1 MADIQDSFKLIFN
14 KIENYQK
21 YQEFKEKKVEQIN
34 KKGESFEKRK
44 SDITKPLG
52 EWDKKK
58 QKWLDEKKTLFDDLL
73 DTYNLSKRQDGDD
86 REGNNKISD
95 NDPYLKKVF
104 VKSVR
109 EVEPQIKTILSECVV
124 KALGCTIDQEIQQN
138 QTFYI
143 KTQSVDLFNIFEVAP
158 EDKLGPLYYEKKD
171 INFNSYPFSM
181 NKELYKLIQDINQ
194 PYSVA
199 AGNFYLGT
207 SNTQLFDI
215 TYVESY
221 IDPINGPVTGSF
233 YKIETGT
240 RPDPLTVDKFLL
252 DYYSTLGFLD
262 FKQLLGNLANII
274 TGAISKEK
282 NEGSQKINFLQKTA
296 IFIQR
301 IFGLCFDSNKEI
313 DTSGTAKVSEND
325 NVDDS
330 FFEFTDFDLRF
341 IEQKTSD
348 IKLGVI
354 EFEDCEN
361 VKVPMNTEALIDAI
375 LQIEFSE
382 DNVNNQIDQAVNVL
396 NNVTD
401 DSFRLSLDTEF
412 IKQFPKAV
420 VQTILSPKVILPIM
434 IVVKALGQQIGD
446 QVKNAVE
453 FFRLFK
459 SFVIEFVSR
468 IGALFVKTLF
478 NIIKKDVRTLVSG
491 ILKDIVKEKKD
502 KLKSMTNSLL
512 ALAAPLVV
520 LAGARSFRECQN
532 IVEQIEKILSLV
544 QGNRSSSTGRN
555 PLTLDVPLP
564 LLYTS
569 KLLDGFS
576 STRAYLN
583 ILQRMQRLGIP
594 TEPMPD
600 GSPNQF
606 LLVVQ
611 AIVEGIDQEMSE
623 NSKVAI
629 ALPPLT
635 VSPLFLTTPQKVY
648 GKVI

>member
-1 MADIQDSFKLIFN
+1 MADIQDSFKLIFD
-14 KIENYQK
+14 KIENYQR
-21 YQEFKEKKVEQIN
+21 YQEFKEKKVEQIE
-34 KKGESFEKRK
+34 KKGEAFEQRK
-44 SDITKPLG
+44 DKITKPLDQ
-52 EWDKKK
+52 WQDKKN
-58 QKWLDEKKTLFDDLL
+58 KWLDEKKSLFDDLL
-73 DTYNLSKRQDGDD
+73 DTYKLSRKQQ
-86 REGNNKISD
+86 NSD
-95 NDPYLKKVF
+95 VENNDPYLKKVF
-104 VKSVR
+104 IKSVR
-109 EVEPQIKTILSECVV
+109 QVEPQIKTILSESIV

-138 QTFYI
+138 QTLYI

-158 EDKLGPLYYEKKD
+158 QEKIGKLYYEQKE
-171 INFNSYPFSM
+171 INYNNFPFSM
-181 NKELYKLIQDINQ
+181 NRELYNLIQNINQ
-194 PYSVA
+194 PLSVP
-199 AGNFYLGT
+199 AGNFYLGA
-207 SNTQLFDI
+207 SNSQLFDI

-221 IDPINGPVTGSF
+221 IDPINGPQTGSF
-233 YKIETGT
+233 YKIQTGQ

-262 FKQLLGNLANII
+262 YKQLLGTLANII
-274 TGAISKEK
+274 TGCISKER
-282 NEGSQKINFLQKTA
+282 NEGYQKVSFGQKLN

-301 IFGLCFDSNKEI
+301 IFGLCFDSNREI

-325 NVDDS
+325 NTDDS

-375 LQIEFSE
+375 LQINFNE
-382 DNVNNQIDQAVNVL
+382 DNVNNQIDQAANVL

-401 DSFRLSLDTEF
+401 DSFRLALDLEF
-412 IKQFPKAV
+412 IKQFPKAI

-434 IVVKALGQQIGD
+434 VVVKALGQEIGN
-446 QVKNAVE
+446 QVNNAVE

-468 IGALFVKTLF
+468 IGGLFIKILF
-478 NIIKKDVRTLVSG
+478 DIIKKDVRTLVSG
-491 ILKDIVKEKKD
+491 ILRDIVQEKKD
-502 KLKSMTNSLL
+502 KLKSMTKSLIII
-512 ALAAPLVV
+512 ASPL
-520 LAGARSFRECQN
+520 LILGAVKSFRECQS
-532 IVEQIEKILSLV
+532 IIGQIEKILSLV
-544 QGNRSSSTGRN
+544 QGSRGGSTGRN
-555 PLTLDVPLP
+555 PLTLDLP
-564 LLYTS
+564 LSLLYS
-569 KLLDGFS
+569 AKYLDGFS

-600 GSPNQF
+600 GTPNQF

-611 AIVEGIDQEMSE
+611 AIVEGIDQEISE
-623 NSKVAI
+623 NAKVAV

-635 VSPLFLTTPQKVY
+635 VTPLFFTTPQKVY

>member
-1 MADIQDSFKLIFN
+1 MADIQDSFKLIFD
-14 KIENYQK
+14 KIENYQR
-21 YQEFKEKKVEQIN
+21 YQEFKEKKVEQIE
-34 KKGESFEKRK
+34 KKGEAFEQRK
-44 SDITKPLG
+44 DKITKPLDQ
-52 EWDKKK
+52 WQDKKN
-58 QKWLDEKKTLFDDLL
+58 KWLDEKKSLFDDLL
-73 DTYNLSKRQDGDD
+73 DTYKLSRKQQ
-86 REGNNKISD
+86 NSD
-95 NDPYLKKVF
+95 VENNDPYLKKVF
-104 VKSVR
+104 IKSVR
-109 EVEPQIKTILSECVV
+109 QVEPQIKTILSESIV

-138 QTFYI
+138 QTLYI

-158 EDKLGPLYYEKKD
+158 QEKIGKLYYEQKE
-171 INFNSYPFSM
+171 INYNNFPFSM
-181 NKELYKLIQDINQ
+181 NRELYNLIQNINQ
-194 PYSVA
+194 PLSVP

-207 SNTQLFDI
+207 SNSQLFDI

-221 IDPINGPVTGSF
+221 IDPINGPQTGSF
-233 YKIETGT
+233 YKIQTGQ

-262 FKQLLGNLANII
+262 YKQLLGTLANII
-274 TGAISKEK
+274 TGCISKER
-282 NEGSQKINFLQKTA
+282 NEGYQKVSFGQKLN

-301 IFGLCFDSNKEI
+301 IFGLCFDSNREI

-325 NVDDS
+325 NTDDS

-375 LQIEFSE
+375 LQINFNE
-382 DNVNNQIDQAVNVL
+382 DNVNSQIDQAANVL

-401 DSFRLSLDTEF
+401 DSFRLALDLEF
-412 IKQFPKAV
+412 IKQFPKAI

-434 IVVKALGQQIGD
+434 VVVKALGQEIGN
-446 QVKNAVE
+446 QVNNAVE

-468 IGALFVKTLF
+468 IGGLFIKILF
-478 NIIKKDVRTLVSG
+478 DIIKKDVRTLVSG
-491 ILKDIVKEKKD
+491 ILRDIVQEKKD
-502 KLKSMTNSLL
+502 KLKSMTKSLIII
-512 ALAAPLVV
+512 ASPLLILGSVK
-520 LAGARSFRECQN
+520 SFRECQS
-532 IVEQIEKILSLV
+532 IIGQIEKILSLV
-544 QGNRSSSTGRN
+544 QGSRGGSTGRN
-555 PLTLDVPLP
+555 PLTLDLP
-564 LLYTS
+564 LSLLYS
-569 KLLDGFS
+569 AKYLDGFS

-600 GSPNQF
+600 GTPNQF

-611 AIVEGIDQEMSE
+611 AIVEGIDQEISE
-623 NSKVAI
+623 NAKVAV

-635 VSPLFLTTPQKVY
+635 VTPLFFTTPQKVY

>member
-1 MADIQDSFKLIFN
+1 MADTQDSLKLIFN
-14 KIENYQK
+14 KLENYQR
-21 YQEFKEKKVEQIN
+21 YEEFKEKKAEQLE
-34 KKGESFEKRK
+34 KKGEAFEQRK
-44 SDITKPLG
+44 DKITKPLD
-52 EWDKKK
+52 EWQDKKN
-58 QKWLDEKKTLFDDLL
+58 KWLDEKKTLFDDLL
-73 DTYNLSKRQDGDD
+73 DTYKLSRKQQ
-86 REGNNKISD
+86 NSD
-95 NDPYLKKVF
+95 VDNNDPYLKKVF
-104 VKSVR
+104 IKSVR
-109 EVEPQIKTILSECVV
+109 QVEPQIKTILSESIV

-138 QTFYI
+138 QTLYI
-143 KTQSVDLFNIFEVAP
+143 KTQSIDLFNIFEVSP
-158 EDKLGPLYYEKKD
+158 QEKIGKLYYEQKE
-171 INFNSYPFSM
+171 INYNNFPFSM
-181 NKELYKLIQDINQ
+181 NRELYKLIQDINQ
-194 PYSVA
+194 PLSVP

-207 SNTQLFDI
+207 SNSQLFDI

-221 IDPINGPVTGSF
+221 IDPIDGPQTGSF
-233 YKIETGT
+233 YKIQTGQ

-262 FKQLLGNLANII
+262 YKQLLATLANII
-274 TGAISKEK
+274 TGCISKER
-282 NEGSQKINFLQKTA
+282 NEGYQKIGFAQKLN

-301 IFGLCFDSNKEI
+301 IFGLCFDSNREI

-325 NVDDS
+325 NIDNS
-330 FFEFTDFDLRF
+330 FFEFSDFDLRF
-341 IEQKTSD
+341 IEEKTSD

-375 LQIEFSE
+375 LQINFNE
-382 DNVNNQIDQAVNVL
+382 DNVNNQIDQAANVL

-401 DSFRLSLDTEF
+401 DSFRLSLDLEF
-412 IKQFPKAV
+412 IKQFPKAI

-434 IVVKALGQQIGD
+434 IVVKALGQEIGN
-446 QVKNAVE
+446 QVRNAVE

-468 IGALFVKTLF
+468 IGGLFIKILF
-478 NIIKKDVRTLVSG
+478 DIIKKDVRTLVSG
-491 ILKDIVKEKKD
+491 ILRDIVKEKKD
-502 KLKSMTNSLL
+502 KIKGMTASLI
-512 ALAAPLVV
+512 AIASPL
-520 LAGARSFRECQN
+520 LILGAVKSFRECQS
-532 IVEQIEKILSLV
+532 IIGQIEKILSLV
-544 QGNRSSSTGRN
+544 QGNKSGSTGRN
-555 PLTLDVPLP
+555 PLTSDVPLP
-564 LLYTS
+564 LLYS
-569 KLLDGFS
+569 AKFLDGYS

-600 GSPNQF
+600 GTPNQF

-623 NSKVAI
+623 NGKVAI

-635 VSPLFLTTPQKVY
+635 VTPLFFTTPQKAY

>member
-1 MADIQDSFKLIFN
+1 MADIQDSLKGIFDKL
-14 KIENYQK
+14 ENYQK
-21 YQEFKEKKVEQIN
+21 YEEFKIKKTEQID
-34 KKGESFEKRK
+34 KKGVAFEQRK
-44 SDITKPLG
+44 DKITKPLD
-52 EWDKKK
+52 EWQDKKN
-58 QKWLDEKKTLFDDLL
+58 KWLDEKKTLFDDLL
-73 DTYNLSKRQDGDD
+73 DTYKLSGRQQ
-86 REGNNKISD
+86 NNDVDD

-109 EVEPQIKTILSECVV
+109 QVEPQIKTILSESIV

-138 QTFYI
+138 QTLYI
-143 KTQSVDLFNIFEVAP
+143 KTQSIDLFNIFEVSP
-158 EDKLGPLYYEKKD
+158 EEKIGKLYYEQKV
-171 INFNSYPFSM
+171 INYNNFPFSM
-181 NKELYKLIQDINQ
+181 NRELYRLVQEINQ
-194 PYSVA
+194 PLSVP
-199 AGNFYLGT
+199 AGNLYLGT

-221 IDPINGPVTGSF
+221 IDPINGPQTGSF
-233 YKIETGT
+233 YKIQTGQ

-252 DYYSTLGFLD
+252 DYYSTLSFLD

-274 TGAISKEK
+274 TGCISKER
-282 NEGSQKINFLQKTA
+282 NEGNQKIGFAQKLN
-296 IFIQR
+296 ILMQR

-325 NVDDS
+325 NIDNS
-330 FFEFTDFDLRF
+330 FFEFSDFDLRF
-341 IEQKTSD
+341 IEEKTSD

-375 LQIEFSE
+375 LQIDFNE
-382 DNVNNQIDQAVNVL
+382 DNVNNQIDQAVNIL

-401 DSFRLSLDTEF
+401 GSFKLRLDLEF
-412 IKQFPKAV
+412 IKQFPKAI

-434 IVVKALGQQIGD
+434 IVVKALGQEIGN
-446 QVKNAVE
+446 QVRNAVE
-453 FFRLFK
+453 FFKLFK

-468 IGALFVKTLF
+468 ISGLFIKILF
-478 NIIKKDVRTLVSG
+478 DIIKRDVRTLVSG
-491 ILKDIVKEKKD
+491 ILRDIAQEKKD
-502 KLKSMTNSLL
+502 KLKSMTKSLL
-512 ALAAPLVV
+512 IIASPLFI
-520 LAGARSFRECQN
+520 LGAVKSFRECQS
-532 IVEQIEKILSLV
+532 IIGQIEKILSLV
-544 QGNRSSSTGRN
+544 QGSRGGSTGRN
-555 PLTLDVPLP
+555 PLTLDLP
-564 LLYTS
+564 LSLLYGA
-569 KLLDGFS
+569 KYLDGFS

-611 AIVEGIDQEMSE
+611 AIVEGMDQEISE
-623 NSKVAI
+623 NAKVAV

-635 VSPLFLTTPQKVY
+635 VTPLFFTTPQKVY

>member
-1 MADIQDSFKLIFN
+1 MADTQDGLKLIFN
-14 KIENYQK
+14 KLENYQR
-21 YQEFKEKKVEQIN
+21 YEEFKEKKAELIE
-34 KKGESFEKRK
+34 KKGEAFEQLKEK
-44 SDITKPLG
+44 ITKPLG
-52 EWDKKK
+52 QWEENKT
-58 QKWLDEKKTLFDDLL
+58 KWLDEKKTLFDDLL
-73 DTYNLSKRQDGDD
+73 DTYKLSRKQQ
-86 REGNNKISD
+86 NSD
-95 NDPYLKKVF
+95 IDNNDPYLKKVF
-104 VKSVR
+104 IKSVR
-109 EVEPQIKTILSECVV
+109 QVEPQIKTILSECIV

-138 QTFYI
+138 QTLYI
-143 KTQSVDLFNIFEVAP
+143 KTQSVDLFNIFEISP
-158 EDKLGPLYYEKKD
+158 DEKIGKLYYEQKP
-171 INFNSYPFSM
+171 INYNSLPFSM
-181 NKELYKLIQDINQ
+181 NRELYKLVQDINQ
-194 PYSVA
+194 PFSVP
-199 AGNFYLGT
+199 AGNLYLGT

-221 IDPINGPVTGSF
+221 IDPINGPQIGSF
-233 YKIETGT
+233 YKVQTGQ

-262 FKQLLGNLANII
+262 YKTLLGNLANII
-274 TGAISKEK
+274 TGCISKER
-282 NEGSQKINFLQKTA
+282 NEGYQKIAFLQKLN

-325 NVDDS
+325 NIDDS
-330 FFEFTDFDLRF
+330 FFELTDFDLRF

-361 VKVPMNTEALIDAI
+361 VKVPMNTEALIDSI
-375 LQIEFSE
+375 LQITFNE
-382 DNVNNQIDQAVNVL
+382 DNVNNQIDQAADVL
-396 NNVTD
+396 NNITD
-401 DSFRLSLDTEF
+401 DSFRLSLDLEF
-412 IKQFPKAV
+412 IKQFPKAI

-434 IVVKALGQQIGD
+434 IVVKALGQEIGN
-446 QVKNAVE
+446 QVRNAVE

-468 IGALFVKTLF
+468 IGGLFIKILF
-478 NIIKKDVRTLVSG
+478 DIIKKDVRTLVSG
-491 ILKDIVKEKKD
+491 ILRDIVQEKKD
-502 KLKSMTNSLL
+502 KLKSMTTSLI
-512 ALAAPLVV
+512 AIASPLLV
-520 LAGARSFRECQN
+520 LGAIKSFRECQSIIN
-532 IVEQIEKILSLV
+532 QIEKILSLV
-544 QGNRSSSTGRN
+544 QGSKSGSTGRN
-555 PLTLDVPLP
+555 PLTPDIPLP
-564 LLYTS
+564 LLYS
-569 KLLDGFS
+569 AKYLDGFS

-600 GSPNQF
+600 GTPNQF

-623 NSKVAI
+623 NGKVAV

-635 VSPLFLTTPQKVY
+635 VTPLFFTTPQKVY

>member
-1 MADIQDSFKLIFN
+1 MADIQDSFKLIFD

-34 KKGESFEKRK
+34 KKGEAFEKRI
-44 SDITKPLG
+44 DEITKPLG
-52 EWDKKK
+52 EWEKKK

-73 DTYNLSKRQDGDD
+73 DTYKLSRKQQ
-86 REGNNKISD
+86 NND
-95 NDPYLKKVF
+95 VENNDPYLKKVF
-104 VKSVR
+104 IKSVR
-109 EVEPQIKTILSECVV
+109 QIEPQIKTILSECVV
-124 KALGCTIDQEIQQN
+124 KALGCTTDQEIQQN
-138 QTFYI
+138 QDFYI
-143 KTQSVDLFNIFEVAP
+143 KTQSIDLFNIFEVAP
-158 EDKLGPLYYEKKD
+158 SDKLGPLYYEKNP
-171 INFNSYPFSM
+171 INYNTYPFSM
-181 NKELYKLIQDINQ
+181 NRTLYQLIQDINQ
-194 PYSVA
+194 PYSVP

-207 SNTQLFDI
+207 SNSQLFDI
-215 TYVESY
+215 SYVESY
-221 IDPINGPVTGSF
+221 VDPITGPQTGSF
-233 YKIETGT
+233 YKISTGQ

-262 FKQLLGNLANII
+262 YKQLLGYLANII
-274 TGAISKEK
+274 TGCISKER
-282 NEGSQKINFLQKTA
+282 NEGYQKVSFLQKLS

-301 IFGLCFDSNKEI
+301 IFGLCFDSNREI

-325 NVDDS
+325 NVDNS

-361 VKVPMNTEALIDAI
+361 VKVPMNTEALIESI
-375 LQIEFSE
+375 LQLEFNE
-382 DNVNNQIDQAVNVL
+382 DNVNNQIDQAANVL

-401 DSFRLSLDTEF
+401 DSFRFALDGEF
-412 IKQFPKAV
+412 IKQFPKAI

-434 IVVKALGQQIGD
+434 IVVKALGQEIGN

-468 IGALFVKTLF
+468 IGGLFIKILF
-478 NIIKKDVRTLVSG
+478 DIIKKDVRTLVSG
-491 ILKDIVKEKKD
+491 ILRDIVQEKKE
-502 KLKSMTNSLL
+502 KLKSMTSSLL
-512 ALAAPLVV
+512 ILSAPLAI
-520 LAGARSFRECQN
+520 LAGVQSFRNCQN
-532 IVEQIEKILSLV
+532 IVDQIEKILGLV
-544 QGNRSSSTGRN
+544 QGRNSNSTGRN
-555 PLTLDVPLP
+555 PLSLDIPLS
-564 LLYTS
+564 LLYS
-569 KLLDGFS
+569 SRNLDGFS

-623 NSKVAI
+623 NAKVAI

>member
-1 MADIQDSFKLIFN
+1 MADTQDSFKEIFN

-21 YQEFKEKKVEQIN
+21 YQEFKEKKTEQFER
-34 KKGESFEKRK
+34 KGEAFEKRI

-52 EWDKKK
+52 EWENKK

-73 DTYNLSKRQDGDD
+73 DTYKLSRKQQ
-86 REGNNKISD
+86 NND
-95 NDPYLKKVF
+95 VDNNDPYLKKVF
-104 VKSVR
+104 IKSVR
-109 EVEPQIKTILSECVV
+109 QVEPQIKTILSECVV
-124 KALGCTIDQEIQQN
+124 KALGCTIDQELQQN

-143 KTQSVDLFNIFEVAP
+143 KTQSIDLFNIFEVAP
-158 EDKLGPLYYEKKD
+158 EEKIGKLYYEQKD
-171 INFNSYPFSM
+171 IQYNSYPFSM
-181 NKELYKLIQDINQ
+181 NRSLYKLIQDMNQ
-194 PYSVA
+194 PFSVV
-199 AGNFYLGT
+199 AGNDYLGT
-207 SNTQLFDI
+207 SNGALFDI

-221 IDPINGPVTGSF
+221 VDPINGPQTGSF
-233 YKIETGT
+233 YKIDLGQRTN
-240 RPDPLTVDKFLL
+240 PLTVDKFLL
-252 DYYSTLGFLD
+252 DYYSTLVYLD
-262 FKQLLGNLANII
+262 YKQLLGNLANII
-274 TGAISKEK
+274 TGCISKER
-282 NEGSQKINFLQKTA
+282 NEGYQKINFLQKLYV
-296 IFIQR
+296 FIQR

-325 NVDDS
+325 NIDDS
-330 FFEFTDFDLRF
+330 FFELTDFDLRF

-361 VKVPMNTEALIDAI
+361 VKVPMNTEALIDSI
-375 LQIEFSE
+375 LQINFNE
-382 DNVNNQIDQAVNVL
+382 DNVNNQIDQAADIL

-401 DSFRLSLDTEF
+401 NSFRFALDTEF

-434 IVVKALGQQIGD
+434 IIVKSLGQQIGD
-446 QVKNAVE
+446 QVRNAVE

-468 IGALFVKTLF
+468 VGALFIKTLF
-478 NIIKKDVRTLVSG
+478 DIIKKDVRTLVSA
-491 ILKDIVKEKKD
+491 ILKDIVQEKKD
-502 KLKSMTNSLL
+502 KLKSMINSLI
-512 ALAAPLVV
+512 AIAAPLVV
-520 LAGARSFRECQN
+520 LGAVKSFRECQN
-532 IVEQIEKILSLV
+532 IVDQIQKILSLV
-544 QGNRSSSTGRN
+544 QGQRQGSTGRN
-555 PLTLDVPLP
+555 PLTADIPLP
-564 LLYTS
+564 LLYAA
-569 KLLDGFS
+569 KYLDGFS

-623 NSKVAI
+623 NSKVAVAI
-629 ALPPLT
+629 PPLT
-635 VSPLFLTTPQKVY
+635 ITPLFFTTPQKIY

>member
-1 MADIQDSFKLIFN
+1 MADIQDSFKLVFN

-21 YQEFKEKKVEQIN
+21 YQEFKEKKVEQLN
-34 KKGESFEKRK
+34 KKGVSFEQKASK
-44 SDITKPLG
+44 ITKPLG
-52 EWDKKK
+52 EWEEKK
-58 QKWLDEKKTLFDDLL
+58 QKWLDEKKGLFDELL
-73 DTYNLSKRQDGDD
+73 DTYKLSRKQQ
-86 REGNNKISD
+86 NND
-95 NDPYLKKVF
+95 VDNNDPYLKKVF

-109 EVEPQIKTILSECVV
+109 QIEPQIKTILSECVV

-138 QTFYI
+138 QSFYI
-143 KTQSVDLFNIFEVAP
+143 KTQSIDLFNVFEIAP
-158 EDKLGPLYYEKKD
+158 EEKLGPLYYEKKD
-171 INFNSYPFSM
+171 IQYGTFPFSM
-181 NKELYKLIQDINQ
+181 NRELYKLIQNINQ
-194 PYSVA
+194 PYTVS
-199 AGNFYLGT
+199 AGNLYLGT

-221 IDPINGPVTGSF
+221 VDPITGPVTGSF
-233 YKIETGT
+233 YKIDIGQ

-252 DYYSTLGFLD
+252 DYYSTLFFLD
-262 FKQLLGNLANII
+262 YKQLLGNLANII
-274 TGAISKEK
+274 TGCISKER
-282 NEGSQKINFLQKTA
+282 NEGFQKVSFLQKLS

-301 IFGLCFDSNKEI
+301 IFGLCFDSTKEI

-325 NVDDS
+325 NTDES

-341 IEQKTSD
+341 IEEKASD

-375 LQIEFSE
+375 LQIDFNE
-382 DNVNNQIDQAVNVL
+382 DNNNNQIDQAANVL

-401 DSFRLSLDTEF
+401 DTFRLALDTEF
-412 IKQFPKAV
+412 IKQFPKAI
-420 VQTILSPKVILPIM
+420 VQTLLSPKVILPIM
-434 IVVKALGQQIGD
+434 VVVKSLGQQIGD

-468 IGALFVKTLF
+468 IGSLFVKILF
-478 NIIKKDVRTLVSG
+478 DIIKKDVRTLVAG
-491 ILKDIVKEKKD
+491 ILKDIVQEKKD

-512 ALAAPLVV
+512 VLSAPLVALAATK
-520 LAGARSFRECQN
+520 SFRECQN
-532 IVEQIEKILSLV
+532 IVDQIEKILSLV
-544 QGNRSSSTGRN
+544 QGKRSGSTGRN
-555 PLTLDVPLP
+555 PLTVDIPLP
-564 LLYTS
+564 LLFS
-569 KLLDGFS
+569 ARDLDGFS

-583 ILQRMQRLGIP
+583 ILQRMQRLGVP

-623 NSKVAI
+623 NSKVAVAI
-629 ALPPLT
+629 PPLT

>member
-1 MADIQDSFKLIFN
+1 MADTQDSLKLIFN
-14 KIENYQK
+14 KLENYQR
-21 YQEFKEKKVEQIN
+21 YEEFKEKKVEQIN
-34 KKGESFEKRK
+34 KVGEAFEQRK
-44 SDITKPLG
+44 DKITKPLD
-52 EWDKKK
+52 EWQDKKN
-58 QKWLDEKKTLFDDLL
+58 KWLDEKKTLFDDLL
-73 DTYNLSKRQDGDD
+73 DTYKLSRKQQ
-86 REGNNKISD
+86 NSD
-95 NDPYLKKVF
+95 VDNNDPYLKKVF
-104 VKSVR
+104 IKSVR
-109 EVEPQIKTILSECVV
+109 QVEPQIKTILSESIV

-138 QTFYI
+138 QTLYI
-143 KTQSVDLFNIFEVAP
+143 KTQSIDLFNIFEVSP
-158 EDKLGPLYYEKKD
+158 QEKIGKLYYEQKE
-171 INFNSYPFSM
+171 INYNNFPFSM
-181 NKELYKLIQDINQ
+181 NRELYKLIQDINQ
-194 PYSVA
+194 PLSVP

-207 SNTQLFDI
+207 SNSQLFDI

-221 IDPINGPVTGSF
+221 IDPIDGPQTGSF
-233 YKIETGT
+233 YKIQTGQ

-262 FKQLLGNLANII
+262 YKQLLATLANII
-274 TGAISKEK
+274 TGCISKER
-282 NEGSQKINFLQKTA
+282 NEGYQKIGFAQKLN

-301 IFGLCFDSNKEI
+301 IFGLCFDSNREI

-325 NVDDS
+325 NIDNS
-330 FFEFTDFDLRF
+330 FFEFSDFDLRF
-341 IEQKTSD
+341 IEEKTSD

-375 LQIEFSE
+375 LQINFNE
-382 DNVNNQIDQAVNVL
+382 DNVNNQIDQAANVL

-401 DSFRLSLDTEF
+401 DSFRLSLDLEF
-412 IKQFPKAV
+412 IKQFPKAI

-434 IVVKALGQQIGD
+434 IVVKALGQEIGN
-446 QVKNAVE
+446 QVRNAVE

-468 IGALFVKTLF
+468 IGGLFIKILF
-478 NIIKKDVRTLVSG
+478 DIIKKDVRTLVSG
-491 ILKDIVKEKKD
+491 ILRDIVKEKKD
-502 KLKSMTNSLL
+502 KIKGMTASLI
-512 ALAAPLVV
+512 AIASPL
-520 LAGARSFRECQN
+520 LILGAVKSFRECQS
-532 IVEQIEKILSLV
+532 IIGQIEKILSLV
-544 QGNRSSSTGRN
+544 QGNKSGSTGRN
-555 PLTLDVPLP
+555 PLTSDVPLP
-564 LLYTS
+564 LLYS
-569 KLLDGFS
+569 AKFLDGYS

-600 GSPNQF
+600 GTPNQF

-623 NSKVAI
+623 NGKVAI

-635 VSPLFLTTPQKVY
+635 VTPLFFTTPQKAY

>member
-1 MADIQDSFKLIFN
+1 MADTQDGLKLIFN
-14 KIENYQK
+14 KLENYQR
-21 YQEFKEKKVEQIN
+21 YEEFKEKKAELIE
-34 KKGESFEKRK
+34 KKGEAFEQLKEK
-44 SDITKPLG
+44 ITKPLG
-52 EWDKKK
+52 QWEENKT
-58 QKWLDEKKTLFDDLL
+58 KWLDEKKTLFDDLL
-73 DTYNLSKRQDGDD
+73 DTYKLSRKQQ
-86 REGNNKISD
+86 NSD
-95 NDPYLKKVF
+95 IDNNDPYLKKVF
-104 VKSVR
+104 IKSVR
-109 EVEPQIKTILSECVV
+109 QVEPQIKTILSECIV

-138 QTFYI
+138 QTLYI
-143 KTQSVDLFNIFEVAP
+143 KTQSVDLFNIFEVSP
-158 EDKLGPLYYEKKD
+158 DEKIGKLYYEQKP
-171 INFNSYPFSM
+171 INYNSLPFSM
-181 NKELYKLIQDINQ
+181 NRELYKLVQDINQ
-194 PYSVA
+194 PFSVP
-199 AGNFYLGT
+199 AGNLYLGT

-221 IDPINGPVTGSF
+221 IDPINGPQTGSF
-233 YKIETGT
+233 YKIQTGQ

-262 FKQLLGNLANII
+262 FKTLLGNLANII
-274 TGAISKEK
+274 TGCISKER
-282 NEGSQKINFLQKTA
+282 NEGYQKIGFAQKLN

-325 NVDDS
+325 NIDDS

-341 IEQKTSD
+341 IEEKTSD

-361 VKVPMNTEALIDAI
+361 VKVPMNTEALIDSI
-375 LQIEFSE
+375 LQITFNE
-382 DNVNNQIDQAVNVL
+382 DNVNNQIDQAADVL

-401 DSFRLSLDTEF
+401 DRFRLSLDLEF
-412 IKQFPKAV
+412 IKQFPKAI

-434 IVVKALGQQIGD
+434 IVVKALGQEIGN
-446 QVKNAVE
+446 QVRNAVE

-468 IGALFVKTLF
+468 IGGLFIKILF
-478 NIIKKDVRTLVSG
+478 DIIKKDVRTLVSG
-491 ILKDIVKEKKD
+491 ILRDIVQEKKD
-502 KLKSMTNSLL
+502 KLKSMTTSLI
-512 ALAAPLVV
+512 AIASPLLV
-520 LAGARSFRECQN
+520 LGAIKSFRECQSIIN
-532 IVEQIEKILSLV
+532 QIEKILSLV
-544 QGNRSSSTGRN
+544 QGSKSGSTGRN
-555 PLTLDVPLP
+555 PLTPDIPLP
-564 LLYTS
+564 LLYS
-569 KLLDGFS
+569 AKYLDGFS

-600 GSPNQF
+600 GTANQF

-623 NSKVAI
+623 NGKVAV

-635 VSPLFLTTPQKVY
+635 VTPLFFTTPQKVY

>member
-1 MADIQDSFKLIFN
+1 MADTQDGLKLIFN
-14 KIENYQK
+14 KLENYQR
-21 YQEFKEKKVEQIN
+21 YEEFKEKKAELIE
-34 KKGESFEKRK
+34 KKGEAFEQLKEK
-44 SDITKPLG
+44 ITKPLG
-52 EWDKKK
+52 QWEENKT
-58 QKWLDEKKTLFDDLL
+58 KWLDEKKSLFDDLL
-73 DTYNLSKRQDGDD
+73 DTYKLSRKQQ
-86 REGNNKISD
+86 NSD
-95 NDPYLKKVF
+95 VDNNDPYLKKVF
-104 VKSVR
+104 IKSVR
-109 EVEPQIKTILSECVV
+109 QVEPQIKTILSECIV

-138 QTFYI
+138 QTLYI
-143 KTQSVDLFNIFEVAP
+143 KTQSVDLFNIFEISP
-158 EDKLGPLYYEKKD
+158 DEKIGKLYYEQKP
-171 INFNSYPFSM
+171 INYNSLPFSM
-181 NKELYKLIQDINQ
+181 NRELYKLVQDINQ
-194 PYSVA
+194 PFSVP
-199 AGNFYLGT
+199 AGNLYLGT

-221 IDPINGPVTGSF
+221 IDPINGPQIGSF
-233 YKIETGT
+233 YKVQTGQ

-262 FKQLLGNLANII
+262 YKTLLGNLANII
-274 TGAISKEK
+274 TGCISKER
-282 NEGSQKINFLQKTA
+282 NEGYQKIAFLQKLN

-325 NVDDS
+325 NIDDS
-330 FFEFTDFDLRF
+330 FFELTDFDLRF

-361 VKVPMNTEALIDAI
+361 VKVPMNTEALIDSI
-375 LQIEFSE
+375 LQITFNE
-382 DNVNNQIDQAVNVL
+382 DNVNNQIDQAADVL
-396 NNVTD
+396 NNITD
-401 DSFRLSLDTEF
+401 DSFRLSLDLEF
-412 IKQFPKAV
+412 IKQFPKAI

-434 IVVKALGQQIGD
+434 IVVKALGQEIGN
-446 QVKNAVE
+446 QVRNAVE

-468 IGALFVKTLF
+468 IGGLFIKILF
-478 NIIKKDVRTLVSG
+478 DIIKKDVRTLVSG
-491 ILKDIVKEKKD
+491 ILRDIVQEKKD
-502 KLKSMTNSLL
+502 KLKSMTTSLI
-512 ALAAPLVV
+512 AIASPLLV
-520 LAGARSFRECQN
+520 LGAIKSFRECQSIIN
-532 IVEQIEKILSLV
+532 QIEKILSLV
-544 QGNRSSSTGRN
+544 QGSKSGSTGRN
-555 PLTLDVPLP
+555 PLTPDIPLP
-564 LLYTS
+564 LLYS
-569 KLLDGFS
+569 AKYLDGFS

-600 GSPNQF
+600 GTPNQF

-623 NSKVAI
+623 NGKVAV

-635 VSPLFLTTPQKVY
+635 VTPLFFTTPQKVY